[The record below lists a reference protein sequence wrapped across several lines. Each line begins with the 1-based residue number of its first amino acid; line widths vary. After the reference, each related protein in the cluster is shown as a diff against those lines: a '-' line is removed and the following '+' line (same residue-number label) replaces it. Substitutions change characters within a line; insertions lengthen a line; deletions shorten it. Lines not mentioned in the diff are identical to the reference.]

1 MWVHAPEPNQIL
13 PLWNIL
19 RYILNCFY
27 CKDISS
33 RVEGNGTFTV
43 QINACK
49 VNKIITRTSRHHTLS
64 NWPLNRGK
72 SNCYT
77 IKSNR
82 PWIIS
87 QPTFLLWRDAH
98 LEYAMSYFKLSVP
111 LSQTFFFRLFN
122 WHASV
127 LSYAFLQREFLRRA
141 NKQSR
146 GVSQLS
152 IDSSTAGD
160 TRILQFLEKVVKTSW
175 PKHLLVYNRSMDLMN
190 AIML

>member
-43 QINACK
+43 QINSCK

-111 LSQTFFFRLFN
+111 LSQTFFLDYLTDMLRCCLTPF
-122 WHASV
+122 S
-127 LSYAFLQREFLRRA
+127 RESFWDVQT
-141 NKQSR
+141 NKVEECHSC
-146 GVSQLS
+146 
-152 IDSSTAGD
+152 
-160 TRILQFLEKVVKTSW
+160 
-175 PKHLLVYNRSMDLMN
+175 P
-190 AIML
+190 